1 MLVPGFG
8 RFKHTFKSS
17 VEEFFSPKL
26 LPVLSFS
33 FLLVALSLAVTGKED
48 HNFCY
53 VLLSF
58 LIISSFIMCLL
69 KFFTFFS
76 ISYFFSFS
84 TLLSLNC
91 FLLFYFVLIW
101 SDLIWFDLIWFDLIW
116 FDPFLFVWT
125 SNLIFFVF
133 IFLISNFVFIV
144 INLRF

>member
-33 FLLVALSLAVTGKED
+33 FLLVALSLAVTGEKY
-48 HNFCY
+48 HNFCHY
-53 VLLSF
+53 VFLSF
-58 LIISSFIMCLL
+58 FIISSFIMCLL

-84 TLLSLNC
+84 TLLFFNC
-91 FLLFYFVLIW
+91 FLYFCFVLFCF
-101 SDLIWFDLIWFDLIW
+101 SFVLFCFDLIWFDLIWFDLIW
-116 FDPFLFVWT
+116 SFSVRL
-125 SNLIFFVF
+125 
-133 IFLISNFVFIV
+133 NF
-144 INLRF
+144 